1 MAKAQIDSKISGL
14 ITLKSMISNLKLH
27 SNIIAFDPDSSLFYM
42 TPNDETGECFGII
55 YDPELISAS
64 KEFHHY
70 LIKTPDVVAF
80 NKALKKTKTKVSLN
94 QEDKS
99 LRYETEGYQ
108 DTLIMPWIED
118 YSDLTKMYSKLFKDK
133 EITKNCIKAAYEE
146 NTNWM
151 IINDHDFNRIKNNE
165 LVIINSITGDPIFIS
180 KSIFGG
186 LKKTKSLSHTVV
198 KSEEDNELVL
208 FKLEEDGY
216 CVYKLIRYLTNL

>member
-1 MAKAQIDSKISGL
+1 MAKNEINPRISDL
-14 ITLKSMISNLKLH
+14 VTLKSMISNLKLQ
-27 SNIIAFDPDSSLFYM
+27 SNIIAFDPDSFLIYM
-42 TPNDETGECFGII
+42 TPNDDTGECFGII
-55 YDPELISAS
+55 YDPELIKAS
-64 KEFHHY
+64 KSFYHY
-70 LIKTPDVVAF
+70 LINTPNVVAF
-80 NKALKKTKTKVSLN
+80 NKALKKTKTQVVLN
-94 QEDKS
+94 DDKS
-99 LRYETEGYQ
+99 LSYKTDGYQ
-108 DTLIMPWIED
+108 DTLNISYLDD
-118 YSDLTKMYSKLFKDK
+118 YTDITKMYSKLFKDK

-186 LKKTKSLSHTVV
+186 LKKTKSLSHPVV

-216 CVYKLIRYLTNL
+216 CIYKLIRYLTNL

>member
-1 MAKAQIDSKISGL
+1 MAKNEINPRISDL
-14 ITLKSMISNLKLH
+14 VTLKSMISNLKLQ
-27 SNIIAFDPDSSLFYM
+27 SNIIAFDPDSFLIYM
-42 TPNDETGECFGII
+42 TPNDGTGECFGII
-55 YDPELISAS
+55 YDPELIKAS
-64 KEFHHY
+64 KSFYHY
-70 LIKTPDVVAF
+70 LINTPDVVAF
-80 NKALKKTKTKVSLN
+80 NKALKKTKTQVELN
-94 QEDKS
+94 NDKS
-99 LRYETEGYQ
+99 LSYKTDGYQ
-108 DTLIMPWIED
+108 DTLNISYLDD
-118 YSDLTKMYSKLFKDK
+118 YTDITKMYSKLFKDK

-216 CVYKLIRYLTNL
+216 CIYKLIRYLTNL

>member
-1 MAKAQIDSKISGL
+1 MAKNEINPRISDL
-14 ITLKSMISNLKLH
+14 VTLKSMISNLKLQ
-27 SNIIAFDPDSSLFYM
+27 SNTIAFDPDSFLIYM
-42 TPNDETGECFGII
+42 TPNDGTGECFGII
-55 YDPELISAS
+55 YDPELIKAS
-64 KEFHHY
+64 KSFYHY
-70 LIKTPDVVAF
+70 LINTPDVVAF
-80 NKALKKTKTKVSLN
+80 NKALKKTKTQVKLN
-94 QEDKS
+94 NDKTLS
-99 LRYETEGYQ
+99 YKTDGYQ
-108 DTLIMPWIED
+108 DTLNISYLDD
-118 YSDLTKMYSKLFKDK
+118 YTDITKMYSKLFKDK
-133 EITKNCIKAAYEE
+133 EITKTCIKAAYEE

-216 CVYKLIRYLTNL
+216 CIYKLIRYLTNL

>member
-1 MAKAQIDSKISGL
+1 MAKNEINPRISDL
-14 ITLKSMISNLKLH
+14 VTLKSMISNLKLQ
-27 SNIIAFDPDSSLFYM
+27 SNIIAFDPDSFLIYM
-42 TPNDETGECFGII
+42 TPNDGTGECFGII
-55 YDPELISAS
+55 YDPELIKAS
-64 KEFHHY
+64 KSFYHY
-70 LIKTPDVVAF
+70 LINTPDVVAF
-80 NKALKKTKTKVSLN
+80 NKALKKTKTQVKLN
-94 QEDKS
+94 NDKS
-99 LRYETEGYQ
+99 LSYKTDGYQ
-108 DTLIMPWIED
+108 DTLNISYLDD
-118 YSDLTKMYSKLFKDK
+118 YTDITKMYSKLFKDK

-216 CVYKLIRYLTNL
+216 CIYKLIRYLTNL

>member
-1 MAKAQIDSKISGL
+1 MAKNEINPRISDL
-14 ITLKSMISNLKLH
+14 VTLKSMISNLKLQ
-27 SNIIAFDPDSSLFYM
+27 SNTIAFDPDSFLIYM
-42 TPNDETGECFGII
+42 TPNDGTGECFGII
-55 YDPELISAS
+55 YDPELIKAS
-64 KEFHHY
+64 KSFYHY
-70 LIKTPDVVAF
+70 LINTPDVVAF
-80 NKALKKTKTKVSLN
+80 NKALKKTKTQVVLN
-94 QEDKS
+94 DDKS
-99 LRYETEGYQ
+99 LSYKTDGYQ
-108 DTLIMPWIED
+108 DTLNISYLDD
-118 YSDLTKMYSKLFKDK
+118 YTDITKMYSKLFKDK

-216 CVYKLIRYLTNL
+216 CIYKLIRYLTNL

>member
-1 MAKAQIDSKISGL
+1 MAKNEINPRISDL
-14 ITLKSMISNLKLH
+14 VTLKSMISNLKLQ
-27 SNIIAFDPDSSLFYM
+27 SNIIAFDPDLFLIYM
-42 TPNDETGECFGII
+42 TPNDGTGECFGII
-55 YDPELISAS
+55 YDTKLIKAS
-64 KEFHHY
+64 KSFYHY
-70 LIKTPDVVAF
+70 LINTPDVVAF
-80 NKALKKTKTKVSLN
+80 NKALKKTKTQVVLN
-94 QEDKS
+94 DDKS
-99 LRYETEGYQ
+99 LSYKTDGYQ
-108 DTLIMPWIED
+108 DTLNISYLDD
-118 YSDLTKMYSKLFKDK
+118 YTDITKMYSKLFKDK

-216 CVYKLIRYLTNL
+216 CIYKLIRYLTNL